1 MSAPTRRG
9 EFTFAAYLTFAASSN
24 VKHEYLGGQLYAMAG
39 GTPEHG
45 ALAAAFIGIL
55 HALPRAGRCR
65 SLLSA
70 SWSLPSITPSA
81 ASTGESWQSAQSLR
95 RS

>member
-1 MSAPTRRG
+1 MNRHATLNRFYRLVWSDNL
-9 EFTFAAYLTFAASSN
+9 AAYVAVAETATGRGKRTVRA
-24 VKHEYLGGQLYAMAG
+24 
-39 GTPEHG
+39 G

-81 ASTGESWQSAQSLR
+81 LHR
-95 RS
+95 RWENLAREPAPVVSRR